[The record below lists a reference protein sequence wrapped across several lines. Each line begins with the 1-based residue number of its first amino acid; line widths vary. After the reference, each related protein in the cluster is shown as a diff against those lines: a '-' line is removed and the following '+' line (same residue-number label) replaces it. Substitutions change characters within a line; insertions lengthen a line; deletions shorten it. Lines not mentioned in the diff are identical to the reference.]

1 VASATA
7 GFVARHGGGADA
19 RVERRIA
26 LMFDCLTSQPGF
38 KRSLYA
44 RDHARLS
51 RRTSRRLHA
60 DFVQLQGARGRTSAA
75 HSHCTDERCITMR
88 TANPERSELSGLQTG
103 CWPATRDAVAVRENL
118 RGGGALLG
126 HHRWAVSFHG
136 LGVRDE
142 MRWPAAP
149 RRTLTPAQIDTVR
162 VVRSGRPRF
171 ARMLR
176 KIAATH
182 APLRRE
188 ASRFARPLARA
199 LCDAGARQTPGR
211 LGVALAQKFLVG
223 RRGTLQLAAD
233 RSIGCGLRRVA
244 TVSARRGGLEAALA
258 TAARAGLEADD
269 RRRTD
274 LALSPPGA
282 TALGPWRLAVR
293 SALFL
298 QQKFDFKSFFF

>member
-1 VASATA
+1 
-7 GFVARHGGGADA
+7 
-19 RVERRIA
+19 
-26 LMFDCLTSQPGF
+26 M
-38 KRSLYA
+38 
-44 RDHARLS
+44 
-51 RRTSRRLHA
+51 
-60 DFVQLQGARGRTSAA
+60 
-75 HSHCTDERCITMR
+75 MR
-88 TANPERSELSGLQTG
+88 TANPSGQSCQDFRLAAG
-103 CWPATRDAVAVRENL
+103 WRRARRWPFAKNL

-136 LGVRDE
+136 LGVRDK

-171 ARMLR
+171 ARMHR

-199 LCDAGARQTPGR
+199 LCDAGACQTPGR
-211 LGVALAQKFLVG
+211 LGVAVAQVVLVG
-223 RRGTLQLAAD
+223 RREALQLASE
-233 RSIGCGLRRVA
+233 RSIGSGLRRVA

-274 LALSPPGA
+274 SRAKPAGRHGPRAMAPGGAKCALLAAEFFLLSIPE
-282 TALGPWRLAVR
+282 
-293 SALFL
+293 SFL
-298 QQKFDFKSFFF
+298 TM

>member
-1 VASATA
+1 MARATA
-7 GFVARHGGGADA
+7 GFVARHGGSVDA

-38 KRSLYA
+38 KRSLHA
-44 RDHARLS
+44 RGCARLS

-60 DFVQLQGARGRTSAA
+60 DYVQLQGARGRTSAA
-75 HSHCTDERCITMR
+75 HSHCTDERCITKR

-103 CWPATRDAVAVRENL
+103 CWLATRARRWPFAKNL

-136 LGVRDE
+136 LGVRDK

-149 RRTLTPAQIDTVR
+149 RRALTPAQIDTVR

-199 LCDAGARQTPGR
+199 LCDAGACQTPGR
-211 LGVALAQKFLVG
+211 LGVAVAQVVLVG
-223 RRGTLQLAAD
+223 RRGALQLAAE
-233 RSIGCGLRRVA
+233 RSIGSGLRRVA

-258 TAARAGLEADD
+258 TAASAGLETDD

-298 QQKFDFKSFFF
+298 QQKFDFKSFF

>member
-1 VASATA
+1 MCNFKVHEGGPRLRILTA
-7 GFVARHGGGADA
+7 
-19 RVERRIA
+19 
-26 LMFDCLTSQPGF
+26 
-38 KRSLYA
+38 
-44 RDHARLS
+44 
-51 RRTSRRLHA
+51 
-60 DFVQLQGARGRTSAA
+60 RTSAA
-75 HSHCTDERCITMR
+75 SRRGRRI
-88 TANPERSELSGLQTG
+88 PSGQSCQDFRLAAG
-103 CWPATRDAVAVRENL
+103 WRRARRWPFAKNL

-136 LGVRDE
+136 LGVRDK

-211 LGVALAQKFLVG
+211 LGVAVAQIFFVL
-223 RRGTLQLAAD
+223 RPPAA
-233 RSIGCGLRRVA
+233 GLRA
-244 TVSARRGGLEAALA
+244 CC
-258 TAARAGLEADD
+258 
-269 RRRTD
+269 
-274 LALSPPGA
+274 
-282 TALGPWRLAVR
+282 WR
-293 SALFL
+293 SSWGI
-298 QQKFDFKSFFF
+298 FKQIEEEKHSE

>member
-1 VASATA
+1 
-7 GFVARHGGGADA
+7 
-19 RVERRIA
+19 
-26 LMFDCLTSQPGF
+26 M
-38 KRSLYA
+38 
-44 RDHARLS
+44 
-51 RRTSRRLHA
+51 
-60 DFVQLQGARGRTSAA
+60 
-75 HSHCTDERCITMR
+75 
-88 TANPERSELSGLQTG
+88 SGLQTG
-103 CWPATRDAVAVRENL
+103 CWLVTRATVAVREKSA
-118 RGGGALLG
+118 GGGALLG

-136 LGVRDE
+136 LGVRDK

-149 RRTLTPAQIDTVR
+149 RRTLTPAQVDTVR

-182 APLRRE
+182 AHLRRE

-199 LCDAGARQTPGR
+199 LRDAGARQTPGR
-211 LGVALAQKFLVG
+211 LGVAVAQVVLVG
-223 RRGTLQLAAD
+223 RREALKLAAE
-233 RSIGCGLRRVA
+233 RSIGSGLRRVA

-258 TAARAGLEADD
+258 TAAREGLEADD

-298 QQKFDFKSFFF
+298 QQNSFSFQFLKAFRHSE